1 MLEFI
6 LCGLFVF
13 VVVNVLVALVLYVKV
28 RLSKMNLKQL
38 RIIVKQFKKV
48 ELDEDN
54 ELEMTVAEE
63 MMEYIDKR
71 IKKLEKLEN
80 E

>member
-1 MLEFI
+1 MI
-6 LCGLFVF
+6 LDL
-13 VVVNVLVALVLYVKV
+13 KV
-28 RLSKMNLKQL
+28 RLSKMNLQQL
-38 RIIVKQFKKV
+38 RIIVKKFKKV

-54 ELEMTVAEE
+54 EIEMTVAEE

-80 E
+80 DRI

>member
-1 MLEFI
+1 MI
-6 LCGLFVF
+6 LDL
-13 VVVNVLVALVLYVKV
+13 KV
-28 RLSKMNLKQL
+28 RLSKFDLKEL
-38 RIIVKQFKKV
+38 RIVAEKLEEV

-71 IKKLEKLEN
+71 IKKLEKLEK
-80 E
+80 

>member
-1 MLEFI
+1 MI
-6 LCGLFVF
+6 LDL
-13 VVVNVLVALVLYVKV
+13 KV
-28 RLSKMNLKQL
+28 RLSKMNLQQL

>member
-1 MLEFI
+1 
-6 LCGLFVF
+6 
-13 VVVNVLVALVLYVKV
+13 
-28 RLSKMNLKQL
+28 MNLKQL

-71 IKKLEKLEN
+71 IKKLEKLEK
-80 E
+80 